1 MSILLY
7 LIFSLLIIVNL
18 SLFYC
23 DLRIRWIEFVS
34 VLFILLLLGGNT
46 FNADFEDY
54 LSMYNTGLY
63 PLLIEPGFEYVST
76 FFASLGFDFIAYR
89 FVCYAVIFFIIWLS
103 TRRIV
108 NSYHL
113 LLFVYF

>member
-7 LIFSLLIIVNL
+7 SVYFLLIIVNF
-18 SLFYC
+18 SLFYS
-23 DLRIRWIEFVS
+23 DFRIKWIEFVS

-54 LSMYNTGLY
+54 LGMYNTGLY

-76 FFASLGFDFIAYR
+76 FFESLGFIAHNNPPE
-89 FVCYAVIFFIIWLS
+89 VCGSYKLS
-103 TRRIV
+103 IT
-108 NSYHL
+108 
-113 LLFVYF
+113 